1 MNLDTLDARTTSVT
15 IQPVVLSDRQ
25 LLEEILLKVTKLEE
39 AVEGLNTDTTTIQDQ
54 LDELSESVK
63 NLSSEGTGFGIEDLA

>member
-63 NLSSEGTGFGIEDLA
+63 NLSSEGTGFGIEDLT

>member
-1 MNLDTLDARTTSVT
+1 MNLDTLDVRTTSVT